1 MCVRDGCRHHQVAQ
15 DTSKLGTRRPPRG
28 RKQPSR
34 QNRIRPTHTS
44 HRDTKTWLTLGGWN
58 PGRCVF
64 LKIGW
69 GGGTKPIHINESA
82 QARATHKATANTN
95 SNKKRQNRL
104 NQKTTAEGRVRTRHL
119 RIVKHLELLIR
130 GRSNSVSDSYLQRSV
145 SNSVS
150 DTVSDSVRNN
160 NIVAITLRHSG
171 HASLTRP
178 FLRRS
183 KR

>member
-1 MCVRDGCRHHQVAQ
+1 MHVSRGTVNMAHPGWVESREMC
-15 DTSKLGTRRPPRG
+15 
-28 RKQPSR
+28 
-34 QNRIRPTHTS
+34 
-44 HRDTKTWLTLGGWN
+44 
-58 PGRCVF
+58 F
-64 LKIGW
+64 LEDW
-69 GGGTKPIHINESA
+69 VGGGTTPIHINESA

-104 NQKTTAEGRVRTRHL
+104 ENQRTTAEGRVRTRHL

-171 HASLTRP
+171 HASQTSQ